1 MNSGVLRKLPVIPGA
16 PANLV
21 NVQSL
26 PKPDL
31 GKLHTPVIYI
41 IGGPT
46 DIAYENA
53 NGDFDEIKGV
63 PVFRVD
69 LDTGHNGTL
78 WQPHGGRFAD
88 IASAWLQWRLNGDD
102 DAAQQFAGDGCG
114 LCRTSGLTVRTT
126 EHDQPWR
133 SSIRPTSGWKTGHAA
148 GKEGCRWA
156 GLRSLAI
163 LWALAVAGSSALAH
177 AQPGEAAGGPVGI
190 LENPCPPPLQPPA
203 QLEALQKAGPRA
215 VFESRDPQVTA
226 FLREED
232 RRRGLDRAGLCR
244 YRSANVEMAGKTP
257 APAVVFMR
265 GDSITDFWPGL
276 DAAFFTDNGF
286 TGRGIGAQ
294 VTSQGLLRFEQDVV
308 EEACTRRSSTS
319 STARTTSPVSR
330 ATTTYER
337 IQNNLTAMVQLAR
350 ANHIAV
356 VIGTIL
362 PISHLPGG
370 PDDPALTPKI
380 VAMNAWI
387 REFGK
392 RENVAVAD
400 YYPALS
406 DAAGHFRAWS

>member
-1 MNSGVLRKLPVIPGA
+1 M
-16 PANLV
+16 
-21 NVQSL
+21 
-26 PKPDL
+26 
-31 GKLHTPVIYI
+31 
-41 IGGPT
+41 
-46 DIAYENA
+46 
-53 NGDFDEIKGV
+53 
-63 PVFRVD
+63 
-69 LDTGHNGTL
+69 
-78 WQPHGGRFAD
+78 GR
-88 IASAWLQWRLNGDD
+88 
-102 DAAQQFAGDGCG
+102 
-114 LCRTSGLTVRTT
+114 
-126 EHDQPWR
+126 
-133 SSIRPTSGWKTGHAA
+133 
-148 GKEGCRWA
+148 
-156 GLRSLAI
+156 LRSLAI

-257 APAVVFMR
+257 APTVVFI

-308 EEACTRRSSTS
+308 ELHPKVVHILYGTNDIAGL
-319 STARTTSPVSR
+319 AGP
-330 ATTTYER
+330 TTYER

-406 DAAGHFRAWS
+406 DAAGHFRAELNSDGVHPTLAGYRVMEPITRAAVLAAQKPAAAAKAGTKRPS